1 MATTEKSILSRIYIV
16 GAVLLVI
23 ALAIIVKII
32 NIQFVDGDMYR
43 AKAEQRIFKNDTIPS
58 NRGNL
63 YDANGQLLATSI
75 SKYDIR
81 FDAVAP
87 NDEDF
92 KTLVGPLSDSLARK
106 LNRTKSY
113 YTKKLRAARNNRNR
127 YMLIAKNLD
136 YGDYINI
143 KSFPLFN
150 KGPYR
155 GGIIVEQ
162 RVVREHPLGKMA
174 ERIVGYD
181 RPGSAPVGLEG
192 AFAPFLRGS
201 DGVRQKQKISQNQWK
216 PISGANE
223 IEPKDGYDVY
233 TTIDVNM
240 QDVAHHALLEQL
252 EYFEADHGTAV
263 VMEVVTGEIK
273 ALSNLGRGESG
284 KYYEKRNY
292 AVWESHE
299 PGSTFKLMSVVAA
312 LEDKVVDTSTV
323 FDTKGGKISYYGRNV
338 RDSKYGGYGKI
349 SVAKAFEV
357 SSNTALV
364 QMVHDNYK
372 GKEASERYV
381 DRLYSMGLNKK
392 LDLPITGEGSPMIPH
407 PDDANWSGL
416 SLPWMGFGYGV
427 QLTPLQT
434 LTFYNA
440 VANNGVMVKPR
451 LIREV
456 RSKDKLIERFDRTI
470 LNPSICSQE
479 TIDKVKVMMENVV
492 KRGTAD
498 NLYSESFS
506 MAGKTGTCQAE
517 YWIKPGN
524 YIASFAGYFPADEP
538 KYSCIVVI
546 HKPNVSKGY
555 YGNIVAGPVFKK
567 IAQKIYANN
576 PMLDEVP
583 MPQST
588 PKEVAKSQERFYAQA
603 QSTSNKIPNLKGMD
617 AMDALVLLE
626 NLGARVVLKGKGK
639 VKDQSIAPGTRVKT
653 NDQITLILS

>member
-1 MATTEKSILSRIYIV
+1 MATSEKNILTRMYVVGAILAVVGMFIV
-16 GAVLLVI
+16 GQ
-23 ALAIIVKII
+23 IVH
-32 NIQFVDGDMYR
+32 IQFVDGDTYR
-43 AKAEQRIFKNDTIPS
+43 ARADQRIFKNDTIPA

-75 SKYDIR
+75 NKFDIR

-87 NDEDF
+87 NERDF
-92 KTLVGPLSDSLARK
+92 NELIGDLSDSLSRK
-106 LNRTKSY
+106 LNKPKSY
-113 YTKKLRAARNNRNR
+113 YLNKFRKARANKSRYVLVARNLN
-127 YMLIAKNLD
+127 
-136 YGDYINI
+136 YGDYKQI

-155 GGIIVEQ
+155 GGVIVEQ

-192 AFAPFLRGS
+192 AFSPFLRGTN
-201 DGVRQKQKISQNQWK
+201 GVRLKQKIAKNQWK
-216 PISGANE
+216 PINSANE
-223 IEPKDGYDVY
+223 LEPRDGYDVF

-252 EYFEADHGTAV
+252 EYYSADHGTAV
-263 VMEVVTGEIK
+263 VMEVATGEIK
-273 ALSNLGRGESG
+273 ALSNLGRGKSG
-284 KYYEKRNY
+284 KYFEKRNY
-292 AVWESHE
+292 AIWESHE
-299 PGSTFKLMSVVAA
+299 PGSTFKLMSVIAA
-312 LEDKVVDTSTV
+312 LEDRVVDTSTV
-323 FDTKGGKISYYGRNV
+323 FDTKNGKISYYGRNV

-349 SVAKAFEV
+349 SVAKAFEL

-364 QMVHDNYK
+364 QMIQDNYK
-372 GKEASERYV
+372 DREEDYV
-381 DRLYSMGLNKK
+381 NRLYSMNLNEKLGL
-392 LDLPITGEGSPMIPH
+392 PVIGEGAPMIPH
-407 PDDANWSGL
+407 PDDDSWSGL

-427 QLTPLQT
+427 QLTALQT

-456 RSKDKLIERFDRTI
+456 RSKDRIIEKYDREI
-470 LNPSICSQE
+470 INPAICSQN

-498 NLYSESFS
+498 NLYSENFS

-517 YWIKPGN
+517 YWKSPGN
-524 YIASFAGYFPADEP
+524 YIASFAGYFPADKP

-546 HKPNVSKGY
+546 HKPDVTKGY

-567 IAQKIYANN
+567 IAQKIYSNN
-576 PMLDEVP
+576 PMIDKVDHLEDNLPEIQ
-583 MPQST
+583 QSQ
-588 PKEVAKSQERFYAQA
+588 KSYYAKI
-603 QSTSNKIPNLKGMD
+603 QSSSNKLPNLKGME
-617 AMDALVLLE
+617 AMDAIAIAE
-626 NLGARVVLKGKGK
+626 NLGLKVRIVGIGK
-639 VKDQSIAPGTRVKT
+639 VADQSLSAGTRINKA
-653 NDQITLILS
+653 DQITLTLL